1 MPVDQKI
8 RKFLPLTPLRFQ
20 ILTVLGEQ
28 DRHGYGIITELRS
41 RVEDFDSATG
51 PVYLALRRIEEE
63 GLIREVPPPRNSD
76 RRRKHYSI
84 TDLGRRV
91 AREDAARLSRL
102 LGLAIN
108 SQMLFG
114 VTRS

>member
-1 MPVDQKI
+1 MARPT
-8 RKFLPLTPLRFQ
+8 PLTYE
-20 ILTVLGEQ
+20 ILLALADG

-41 RVEDFDSATG
+41 RLEDFDSATG

-63 GLIREVPPPRNSD
+63 GLIREVPPLRNSD

-114 VTRS
+114 VPRS